1 MDEILFIVADLM
13 KPATVFVT
21 DRDTVA
27 TAAKLIAQHNLP
39 ALPVVEGDRI
49 RGLVTPLL
57 LLTAPPYRLVADL
70 MTVEGITPATPAQSL
85 AQAYALMTGQGLD
98 VLPVVDNGK
107 IVGQISSTAI
117 LRAQGQQTDPLT
129 GLPFSTATRAW
140 AMAALERGHEVTIL
154 FLDLDNFGAVNKL
167 FGHVAGDN
175 VLCTVVQLLA
185 GLIDA
190 DTDVLCRYGGD
201 EFAIA
206 TTRRG
211 GDARALMER
220 IQDVVVVTVGTGE
233 MMRQVTVSV
242 GIAGGRRAEGRKRA
256 HIAATVDDLLTMASR
271 ASTAAKAAKG
281 IGEAGALRGA
291 AVGGRATPPAG
302 ASYAADTGV
311 IVARTQEP
319 RLRLVDVTV
328 TADETGSTAAV
339 TLRQGSH
346 EGVGRASGHV
356 RGHGALFLVAS
367 ATVDAIRRVAGD
379 VHAYVV
385 EELHEVPVAAEK
397 LVVAVLTSSSGHS
410 RALTGS
416 ARAADLPHAVT
427 KAILAALNRRLSKPP
442 ADPSDERCRPRPP
455 RLHK

>member
-13 KPATVFVT
+13 KPTTVFVT

-27 TAAKLIAQHNLP
+27 TAAKLIAQHHLP
-39 ALPVVEGDRI
+39 ALPVVEGNRI

-70 MTVEGITPATPAQSL
+70 MTVEGITPATPALSL
-85 AQAYALMTGQGLD
+85 AQAYALMTGQGLE

-167 FGHVAGDN
+167 FGHVTGDN

-206 TTRRG
+206 TTRRE

-233 MMRQVTVSV
+233 MMRQVTVSI
-242 GIAGGRRAEGRKRA
+242 GIAGGRRAEGRQRA

-281 IGEAGALRGA
+281 IGEAGALRGPA
-291 AVGGRATPPAG
+291 AGARATPPAG
-302 ASYAADTGV
+302 TPHAAATGV
-311 IVARTQEP
+311 IVARTQDA
-319 RLRLVDVTV
+319 RLRLMDVTV
-328 TADETGSTAAV
+328 TADETGSAAAV

-346 EGVGRASGHV
+346 EDVGRASGYVH
-356 RGHGALFLVAS
+356 GQGALFLVAS

-397 LVVAVLTSSSGHS
+397 LVVVVLTSSSEQT

-416 ARAADLPHAVT
+416 ARAADLPRAVT

-442 ADPSDERCRPRPP
+442 AEPSGERGSR
-455 RLHK
+455 